1 MPDSQ
6 QKRATETEHGPVSGA
21 VLAGI
26 SNGMV
31 RLFRDYFGR
40 GPTAAKTY
48 ALDDVV
54 VCVLRDGLTPAER
67 TLFERGRAD
76 AVREIRAA
84 FQDVVADE
92 FKSVV
97 EELTDR
103 RVVAFMSQAHVDPD
117 LAVEIFFLDSS
128 LPDGHARALE
138 TDGNGDPIHDG

>member
-1 MPDSQ
+1 MESRSSAVPRT
-6 QKRATETEHGPVSGA
+6 KGA
-21 VLAGI
+21 MLAGI

-92 FKSVV
+92 FKRVV
-97 EELTDR
+97 EELTER

-128 LPDGHARALE
+128 LPHGHGRALE

>member
-1 MPDSQ
+1 MSDSRQ
-6 QKRATETEHGPVSGA
+6 ERATEREQARVSA
-21 VLAGI
+21 EVLAGI

-31 RLFRDYFGR
+31 RLFREYFGR

-84 FQDVVADE
+84 FQDAAADE
-92 FKSVV
+92 FKGVV
-97 EELTDR
+97 ERLTDR
-103 RVVAFMSQAHVDPD
+103 RVVAFMSQAHVNPD
-117 LAVEIFFLDSS
+117 LAVEIFFLDAA
-128 LPDGHARALE
+128 LPHGHAEALE
-138 TDGNGDPIHDG
+138 TDGNGEPIE